1 MKITGVPAHP
11 EPPFRGKIM
20 MKGFDS
26 FHGKTA
32 MVTGAGTGL
41 GRCFAL
47 RLAELGATVALAAR
61 RVERLE
67 AVAEEIRAAGGEAL
81 VVPLDIRDGEAV
93 ETAVADIVERTG
105 RLDILINNAAGN
117 FVARAEDITPNG
129 WVAVVNIVLNGSF
142 FCARAA
148 GRRML
153 THGGGK
159 ILNVTA
165 SYAWVG
171 GPNTV
176 HSASAKAGLIAMA
189 KTLAVEWG
197 GRNVQ
202 VNCLCPGFVDTE
214 QSREK
219 LWPTPEARQHILDRV
234 PAKRFGSLEETVEA
248 GIFLC
253 SEAANYVNGE
263 VFTIDGGEWL
273 NKGALQAPERG
284 EA

>member
-1 MKITGVPAHP
+1 
-11 EPPFRGKIM
+11 

-26 FHGKTA
+26 FEGKVA
-32 MVTGAGTGL
+32 VVTGAGTGL
-41 GRCFAL
+41 GRVFAL
-47 RLAELGATVALAAR
+47 RLAELGAIVGLVGR
-61 RVERLE
+61 RSEPLE
-67 AVAEEIRAAGGEAL
+67 ETASLISDIKGRS
-81 VVPLDIRDGEAV
+81 VVMPLDIRDYDAV
-93 ETAVADIVERTG
+93 EKGFDGLVEKTG

-117 FVARAEDITPNG
+117 FIARAEDITANG
-129 WVAVVNIVLNGSF
+129 WTAVVGIVLNGSF

-148 GRRML
+148 SRHML
-153 THGGGK
+153 PQRSGK
-159 ILNVTA
+159 IVNVTA

-171 GPNTV
+171 GPGTV

-219 LWPTPEARQHILDRV
+219 LWPGDEARQHLMDRI
-234 PAKRFGSLEETVEA
+234 PAGRFGTLEETVEA

-253 SEAANYVNGE
+253 SDAANYMNGE
-263 VFTIDGGEWL
+263 VLTIDGAEWL
-273 NKGALQAPERG
+273 NKGALLLPDATL
-284 EA
+284 

>member
-1 MKITGVPAHP
+1 
-11 EPPFRGKIM
+11 
-20 MKGFDS
+20 
-26 FHGKTA
+26 

-41 GRCFAL
+41 GRGFAL

-67 AVAEEIRAAGGEAL
+67 AVAEEIRAAGGKAL
-81 VVPLDIRDGEAV
+81 VIPLDIRDADAV
-93 ETAVADIVERTG
+93 EAGVQRIVDETG
-105 RLDILINNAAGN
+105 RIDILINNAAGN
-117 FVARAEDITPNG
+117 FIAKAEDITPNG
-129 WVAVVNIVLNGSF
+129 WSAVVGIVLNGSF
-142 FCARAA
+142 FCAREA

-153 THGGGK
+153 EQHSGK

-171 GPNTV
+171 GPGTV

-189 KTLAVEWG
+189 RTLAVEWG

-219 LWPTPEARQHILDRV
+219 LWPTSEDRQHILDRV
-234 PAKRFGSLEETVEA
+234 PADRFGSIEETVDA
-248 GIFLC
+248 GMYLC
-253 SEAANYVNGE
+253 SDAASYVNGE

-273 NKGALQAPERG
+273 NKGALQIPEG
-284 EA
+284 GTA